1 MLIEVLLF
9 CVFVD
14 ILVSTTGM
22 HRRQIVD
29 TMDSNVKAQPSCY
42 VVTADNR
49 YIMACG
55 FWDKSFR
62 VFLTDT
68 CKYTAIARGVCWGVC
83 VYVGVDR
90 HTDKNH
96 HHRSI

>member
-1 MLIEVLLF
+1 MAVHIVLMSTNDVNYLKSISRYFDIFIVLF
-9 CVFVD
+9 ETE
-14 ILVSTTGM
+14 VSTTGM

-29 TMDSNVKAQPSCY
+29 TMDSNVKSKSSCY

-49 YIMACG
+49 YLMACG

-68 CKYTAIARGVCWGVC
+68 CKKI
-83 VYVGVDR
+83 
-90 HTDKNH
+90 K
-96 HHRSI
+96 